1 MTAWTEADLSR
12 FGAAEEIE
20 IAAVR
25 PDGTVRAPRI
35 IWVVRAGDELYVRAA
50 YGPGSGWHREARTS
64 GRARISAPQGVEQD
78 VNIEAADERVLDQ
91 IDAAYR
97 EKYGRRYATIV
108 DTITDPEHR
117 ATTLRLLPRGA
128 S

>member
-1 MTAWTEADLSR
+1 MTAWTQSDLSR

-20 IAAVR
+20 IAAIR
-25 PDGTVRAPRI
+25 KDGTVRAPRI
-35 IWVVRAGDELYVRAA
+35 IWVVRAGDELYIRAA
-50 YGPGSGWHREARTS
+50 YGPGSGWHRVARTS
-64 GRARISAPQGVEQD
+64 GHARISARGVEQD
-78 VNIEAADERVLDQ
+78 VNIEAADEGVLDQ

-97 EKYGRRYATIV
+97 EKYGGRYASIV

>member
-1 MTAWTEADLSR
+1 MAAWTQADLSR

-20 IAAVR
+20 IATVR
-25 PDGTVRAPRI
+25 QDGTVRAPRI

-50 YGPGSGWHREARTS
+50 YGPGSGWHRVARTS
-64 GRARISAPQGVEQD
+64 GHARISAQGVEQD

-97 EKYGRRYATIV
+97 EKYGRRYASIV

>member
-1 MTAWTEADLSR
+1 
-12 FGAAEEIE
+12 
-20 IAAVR
+20 
-25 PDGTVRAPRI
+25 
-35 IWVVRAGDELYVRAA
+35 VVRAGDEPYVRGA
-50 YGPGSGWHREARTS
+50 YGPGSGWHRVARTS
-64 GRARISAPQGVEQD
+64 GHARISAQGVEQD

-97 EKYGRRYATIV
+97 EKYGRRYASIV

>member
-25 PDGTVRAPRI
+25 QDGTVRAPRV

-50 YGPGSGWHREARTS
+50 YGPGSGWHRVARTS
-64 GRARISAPQGVEQD
+64 GHARISAQGVERS
-78 VNIEAADERVLDQ
+78 ER
-91 IDAAYR
+91 R
-97 EKYGRRYATIV
+97 GRGRT
-108 DTITDPEHR
+108 R
-117 ATTLRLLPRGA
+117 ARPDRRRLP
-128 S
+128 

>member
-1 MTAWTEADLSR
+1 MAAWTQADLSR

-25 PDGTVRAPRI
+25 QNGTVRAPRI

-50 YGPGSGWHREARTS
+50 YGPGSGWHRVARTS
-64 GRARISAPQGVEQD
+64 GHARISAQGVEQD

-97 EKYGRRYATIV
+97 EKYGRRYASIV

>member
-1 MTAWTEADLSR
+1 MTAWTGADLSR

-25 PDGTVRAPRI
+25 QDGTVRAPRI

-50 YGPGSGWHREARTS
+50 YGPGSGWHRVARTS
-64 GRARISAPQGVEQD
+64 GHARISAQGVEQD

-91 IDAAYR
+91 IDAACR
-97 EKYGRRYATIV
+97 EKYGRRYASIV

>member
-12 FGAAEEIE
+12 FGAVEEIE

-25 PDGTVRAPRI
+25 QDGTVRAPRI

-50 YGPGSGWHREARTS
+50 YGPGSGWHRVARTS
-64 GRARISAPQGVEQD
+64 GHARISAEGVEQD

-97 EKYGRRYATIV
+97 EKYGRRYPSIV

-117 ATTLRLLPRGA
+117 PTLRLLPRGA

>member
-1 MTAWTEADLSR
+1 MRPWSEGDLSR
-12 FGAAEEIE
+12 FGASEEIE

-25 PDGTVRAPRI
+25 QDATVRAPRV

-50 YGPGSGWHREARTS
+50 YGPGSGWHRAARTS
-64 GRARISAPQGVEQD
+64 GHARISAQGVEQD
-78 VNIEAADERVLDQ
+78 VNIAAADERELDQ

-97 EKYGRRYATIV
+97 EKYGGRYASIV

>member
-12 FGAAEEIE
+12 FGAPDEIE

-25 PDGTVRAPRI
+25 NDGTVRAPRV
-35 IWVVRAGDELYVRAA
+35 IWVVQADHELYVRAA
-50 YGPGSGWHREARTS
+50 YGPGSGWHRVARTS
-64 GRARISAPQGVEQD
+64 GHARISAQGVEQD
-78 VNIEAADERVLDQ
+78 VNIEAADERVLHQ

-97 EKYGRRYATIV
+97 EKYSRRYASIV
-108 DTITDPEHR
+108 DTITDTEHR
-117 ATTLRLLPRGA
+117 ATTLRLLPRDP

>member
-1 MTAWTEADLSR
+1 MTTWTETDLSR

-25 PDGTVRAPRI
+25 QDGTVRAPRV

-50 YGPGSGWHREARTS
+50 YGPGSGWHRVARTS
-64 GRARISAPQGVEQD
+64 GHARISAQGAEQD
-78 VNIEAADERVLDQ
+78 VNIDAADERALDQ

-97 EKYGRRYATIV
+97 EKYGRRYASIV

-117 ATTLRLLPRGA
+117 ATTLRLLPRDP

>member
-12 FGAAEEIE
+12 FGAAEEIQ

-25 PDGTVRAPRI
+25 RNGTLRAPRP
-35 IWVVRAGDELYVRAA
+35 IWVVRAADDLYVRAA
-50 YGPGSGWHREARTS
+50 YGPGSGWHRVARTS
-64 GRARISAPQGVEQD
+64 GRARISAGAVDKD
-78 VNIEAADERVLDQ
+78 VAVDHVDSAVLDQ
-91 IDAAYR
+91 VDAAYR
-97 EKYGRRYATIV
+97 EKYGRRYASIV

-117 ATTLRLLPRGA
+117 VTTLRLLPRDA

>member
-1 MTAWTEADLSR
+1 MAAWTQADLSR

-25 PDGTVRAPRI
+25 QNGTVRAPRI

-50 YGPGSGWHREARTS
+50 YGPGSGWHRVARTS
-64 GRARISAPQGVEQD
+64 GHARISAQRVEQD

-97 EKYGRRYATIV
+97 EKYGRRYASIV

>member
-1 MTAWTEADLSR
+1 MAAWTQADLSR

-25 PDGTVRAPRI
+25 QDGTVRAPRV

-50 YGPGSGWHREARTS
+50 YGPGSGWHRVARTS
-64 GRARISAPQGVEQD
+64 GHARISAQGVEQD

-97 EKYGRRYATIV
+97 EKYGRRYASIV

-117 ATTLRLLPRGA
+117 ATTLRLLPRDA